1 MKILILSD
9 SHGAEQ
15 RLTDILIDNNDA
27 DCLVFLG
34 DGGRDFENALASLGI
49 FPYGKTRKTVLQVA
63 GNCDRFS
70 NEATSLLESF
80 GSIKVLIT
88 HGHAQNVKYGYA
100 RLADEAGAR
109 NCRIALFGHTH
120 RKELCE
126 VSGVTLFNPG
136 SVRGGSY
143 GVLEVTGD
151 RFEFRHQEC

>member
-15 RLTDILIDNNDA
+15 KLIDILTEHKDA
-27 DCLVFLG
+27 DCFVFLG
-34 DGGRDFENALASLGI
+34 DGERDFESALAALDI

-70 NEATSLLESF
+70 NEATALLETF

-88 HGHAQNVKYGYA
+88 HGHDQNVKFGYG
-100 RLADEAGAR
+100 RLAGEARSR

-120 RKELCE
+120 RKELCD

-136 SVRGGSY
+136 SVRAGSY
-143 GVLEVTGD
+143 GVLELSGD
-151 RFEFRHQEC
+151 RFEFRHLEC

>member
-34 DGGRDFENALASLGI
+34 DGERDFESALAALDI
-49 FPYGKTRKTVLQVA
+49 FPYGKIRKTVLQAA

-70 NEATSLLESF
+70 SEATTLLETLGSF
-80 GSIKVLIT
+80 KVLIT
-88 HGHAQNVKYGYA
+88 HGHAQNVKYGYG
-100 RLADEAGAR
+100 RLADEAKSR

-120 RKELCE
+120 MRELCE

-136 SVRGGSY
+136 SVRAGSY
-143 GVLEVTGD
+143 GILEITGD
-151 RFEFRHQEC
+151 RFEFRHMEC